1 MYAFGTSRNH
11 GVVTDIT
18 ELVDACVPSDVH
30 VVADVDV
37 SSNSRVTGD
46 DDVVTDHA
54 IVSDVRVGEENV
66 VISEDGPFAFLGA
79 RVNARVFAENIFG
92 SYLET
97 RFAGTSFK
105 VLGATTNQCIRED
118 FAVRSQLSESFDG
131 GVVMNGAT
139 IGEGDI
145 GTDECV
151 GTNSN
156 VLADFRA

>member
-1 MYAFGTSRNH
+1 LYAFGTSGNH

-30 VVADVDV
+30 VVANVDV

-46 DDVVTDHA
+46 DDVVTDYA

-66 VISEDGPFAFLGA
+66 IVSEDGPFTFLGA

-97 RFAGTSFK
+97 WFAGTSFQI
-105 VLGATTNQCIRED
+105 LGATTNESVRVD
-118 FAVRSQLSESFDG
+118 FAVRSQLSEPFDG
-131 GVVMNGAT
+131 GVVMDGAT

-151 GTNSN
+151 GTNSD